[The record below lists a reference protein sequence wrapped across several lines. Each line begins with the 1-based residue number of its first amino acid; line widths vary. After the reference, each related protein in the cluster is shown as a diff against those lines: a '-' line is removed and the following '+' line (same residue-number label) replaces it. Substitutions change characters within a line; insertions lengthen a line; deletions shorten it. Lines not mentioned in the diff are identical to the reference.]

1 MFKLAQSTSYKWS
14 VKIELPVDGGKF
26 EKATFDAEFKRISQT
41 RINELRTEME
51 KPGYSELDLAKEV
64 LIGWNGVVDSDGNE
78 IPFSEGNRDKLLD
91 IPTVAVA
98 IGMSFFESLAGAKRK
113 N

>member
-1 MFKLAQSTSYKWS
+1 MEKGWS
-14 VKIELPVDGGKF
+14 VRVGSRIWREDSHRRDHQDWLTRGLREQLAMLETMGRVDADCWRQQKERVDG
-26 EKATFDAEFKRISQT
+26 
-41 RINELRTEME
+41 
-51 KPGYSELDLAKEV
+51 
-64 LIGWNGVVDSDGNE
+64 DGTE

-91 IPTVAVA
+91 VPMVAVA

>member
-1 MFKLAQSTSYKWS
+1 MFKLAQSPSYSWS

-26 EKATFDAEFKRISQT
+26 EKATFDAEFKRLSQT

-51 KPGYSELDLAKEV
+51 KPGYSEIDLVKEV
-64 LIGWNGVVDSDGNE
+64 LLGWSGVVDADGNE
-78 IPFSEGNRDKLLD
+78 VPYSEGARDQLLD
-91 IPTVAVA
+91 IPTVAA
-98 IGMSFFESLAGAKRK
+98 SIGIAFFESLAGARRK

>member
-1 MFKLAQSTSYKWS
+1 MFKLAQSPSYKWS

-26 EKATFDAEFKRISQT
+26 EKATFDAEFKRISQS
-41 RINELRTEME
+41 RINELRTDMD
-51 KPGYSELDLAKEV
+51 KPGYSEMDLVKEV
-64 LIGWNGVVDSDGNE
+64 LVGWSGVVDADGNE
-78 IPFSEGNRDKLLD
+78 VPYSEGNRDQLLD

-98 IGMSFFESLAGAKRK
+98 IGMAFFESLAGAKRK

>member
-1 MFKLAQSTSYKWS
+1 MFKLAQSASYKWS

-26 EKATFDAEFKRISQT
+26 EKATFDAEFKRLSQS
-41 RINELRTEME
+41 RINELRAQME
-51 KPGYSELDLAKEV
+51 QPGYTEQELAKEV
-64 LIGWNGVVDSDGNE
+64 LIGWAGVVDGEGNE

-91 IPTVAVA
+91 VPMVAVG
-98 IGMSFFESLAGAKRK
+98 IGMAFFESLAGARRK

>member
-14 VKIELPVDGGKF
+14 VKVELPVDGGKF
-26 EKATFDAEFKRISQT
+26 EKATFDAEFKRLSQS
-41 RINELRTEME
+41 RINELRTQME
-51 KPGYSELDLAKEV
+51 APGYTETDLAKEV
-64 LIGWNGVVDSDGNE
+64 LIGWSGVVDGDGNE

-91 IPTVAVA
+91 VPMVAVA

>member
-14 VKIELPVDGGKF
+14 VKVELPVDGGKF
-26 EKATFDAEFKRISQT
+26 EKATFDAEFKRLSQS
-41 RINELRTEME
+41 RINELRTQME
-51 KPGYSELDLAKEV
+51 APRYTETELAKEV
-64 LIGWNGVVDSDGNE
+64 LIGWSGVVDGDGNE

-91 IPTVAVA
+91 VPMVAVA